1 MSYFKN
7 FPTIDYDVNG
17 DGVKQT
23 VTDILNRIAVRQSV
37 RDNFA
42 LFSKVDIMDWDTP
55 ESLSYDTYGY
65 SEYHWVIMMMNKYYD
80 RYYEWPMSHRNLQRY
95 IVDKYSNPNGI
106 HHYEIS
112 QKSGNT
118 TKKIRVETA
127 DEPTATAITNIEYEE
142 TENDKRKQIL
152 VLDKGFLGAFLSDWR
167 TILSNQRIQYTVI
180 I

>member
-1 MSYFKN
+1 MYFYK

-23 VTDILNRIAVRQSV
+23 VTDILTRIAVRQSV

-42 LFSKVDIMDWDTP
+42 LSSKVDIMDWDTP

-127 DEPTATAITNIEYEE
+127 DEPTATTITNIEYEE

-167 TILSNQRIQYTVI
+167 TILSNNRIEFTVTV
-180 I
+180 